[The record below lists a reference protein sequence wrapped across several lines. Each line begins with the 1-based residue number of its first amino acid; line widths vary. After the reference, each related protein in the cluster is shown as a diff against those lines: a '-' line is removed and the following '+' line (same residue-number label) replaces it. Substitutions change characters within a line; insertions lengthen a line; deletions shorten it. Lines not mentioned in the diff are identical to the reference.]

1 MSIEST
7 SRSPGHESYW
17 LALRFPEA
25 WFECQCP
32 EDERHDRPPAVLLD
46 GKGRGSR
53 VAAINRAAAGL
64 GIEIGQSLA
73 GARSR
78 HRAHASMD
86 TPPLRCLTVEQR
98 SVENW
103 LAEWGEWA
111 LTYTSRVSRPP
122 PVQPGSETGAGLLL
136 EIGGSATLFG
146 GLEALVSRLL
156 EALQSWHLV
165 VQVAGAPHP
174 RVAWALAAAV
184 DDEAPWLCRAR
195 EQLAAVSQLPLML
208 VDWPTAW
215 IDRFAELGLRR
226 LGEVRRLP
234 RDGLGM
240 RTDPLLLVDLDRLF
254 GERDWPL
261 ADLVPSARYARE
273 VSLWDP
279 ASQVDRLLLL
289 ARGPLVGLGDFLRR
303 RQLAV
308 ADFVVWLAHEDRPST
323 RLEVATAEPGRDE
336 PLWQEQLRLRL
347 ESAGGLAPVTRLRVE
362 AEHFVAPRP
371 GQGSLFA
378 DADERGRD
386 ERALFQRLQA
396 RLGREAVSRVQDAP
410 DLIPMRRS
418 RLHPLPPHQDKS
430 FRRRPTEPAGASPLS
445 GLSPGALPG
454 AFRPL
459 WWLEKPRRP
468 DAPVHHHGQIERVET
483 GWWATAEESA
493 DYCAGELVGGRAV
506 CLRRERAGGDWQVVG
521 LDD

>member
-1 MSIEST
+1 MPIEST
-7 SRSPGHESYW
+7 SRSPRHDSYW

-25 WFECQCP
+25 WFECRCP
-32 EDERHDRPPAVLLD
+32 EEERHDRPPAVLLD
-46 GKGRGSR
+46 GNGRSSR
-53 VAAINRAAAGL
+53 VAATNRVAAGM
-64 GIEIGQSLA
+64 GIEVGQSLA

-78 HRAHASMD
+78 HRAHASMN
-86 TPPLRCLTVEQR
+86 TAPLRCLAVEQR
-98 SVENW
+98 AVEDW
-103 LAEWGEWA
+103 LGEWGEWA

-122 PVQPGSETGAGLLL
+122 PVQPGGETGAGLLL

-156 EALQSWHLV
+156 EALKPWHLLV
-165 VQVAGAPHP
+165 RAAGAPHP
-174 RVAWALAAAV
+174 RVAWALAAV
-184 DDEAPWLCRAR
+184 DNQAPWLCHAR
-195 EQLAAVSQLPLML
+195 EQPAAVSQLPLAL
-208 VDWPTAW
+208 VDWPSNWVA
-215 IDRFAELGLRR
+215 RFAELGLRR

-240 RTDPLLLVDLDRLF
+240 RTDPLLLADLDRLF
-254 GERDWPL
+254 AERDWPL
-261 ADLVPSARYARE
+261 ADLVPPTRYARE

-289 ARGPLVGLGDFLRR
+289 ARGPLVGLSDFLRR

-308 ADFVVWLAHEDRPST
+308 ADFVVWLAYEGRPST
-323 RLEVATAEPGRDE
+323 RLEVATAEPGRDAS
-336 PLWQEQLRLRL
+336 LWQEQLRLRL

-386 ERALFQRLQA
+386 ERILFQRLQA
-396 RLGREAVSRVQDAP
+396 RLGRQAVSRVQDAP

-418 RLHPLPPHQDKS
+418 RLRPLPPHQDKS
-430 FRRRPTEPAGASPLS
+430 SCPRLAKPVDESASP
-445 GLSPGALPG
+445 GLSPDASSG

-459 WWLEKPRRP
+459 WWLEKPRHP
-468 DAPVHHHGQIERVET
+468 DAPVHHHGQIERIET
-483 GWWATAEESA
+483 GWWSAVEEAA
-493 DYCAGELVGGRAV
+493 DYCAGELVGGRGV
-506 CLRRERAGGDWQVVG
+506 CLRRECAGGDWQVIG